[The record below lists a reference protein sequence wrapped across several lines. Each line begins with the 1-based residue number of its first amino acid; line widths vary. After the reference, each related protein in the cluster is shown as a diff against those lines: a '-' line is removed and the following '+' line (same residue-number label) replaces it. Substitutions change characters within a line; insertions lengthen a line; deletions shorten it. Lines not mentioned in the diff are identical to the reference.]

1 MPSVP
6 RSSITRRTRNT
17 RHTTHIQALPPRVRI
32 VREKHP
38 LEGRT
43 LDVLGHMYRR
53 SGLQL
58 ILCLP
63 EGGTASVPATWTDLE
78 GAAAEGLNKQP
89 RCRSLG
95 SAADLLRACT
105 VVDALLRPLLSEHR
119 CPGAKEGSDAT
130 GASAL
135 APTAAPEAIA
145 LGASE
150 SRASDEAD
158 RGDRPPDAEGRPWRA
173 EEGHR

>member
-1 MPSVP
+1 MREASCTA
-6 RSSITRRTRNT
+6 RITRNT

-78 GAAAEGLNKQP
+78 GASTEGLNTQP
-89 RCRSLG
+89 RCRGLG
-95 SAADLLRACT
+95 SVADLLHART
-105 VVDALLRPLLSEHR
+105 VVDALLRPLLNENR
-119 CPGAKEGSDAT
+119 CAGA
-130 GASAL
+130 GA
-135 APTAAPEAIA
+135 AAAA
-145 LGASE
+145 
-150 SRASDEAD
+150 
-158 RGDRPPDAEGRPWRA
+158 
-173 EEGHR
+173 